1 VIELSE
7 LEKPFSSIINQ
18 FLFLKKEL
26 QKIIIGQE
34 EIIHKLLIGIITNG
48 HILIEGVPGLGKTL
62 LIKTL
67 AKFCNVDFKRIQ
79 FVPDLMPA
87 DIIGFHIFNP
97 QKNEFT
103 FKKGP
108 IFTNFLLADEINR
121 AQPRTQS
128 ALLECMEERQVSSD
142 EITYKLSE
150 PFIVFATQNPIEH
163 EGVFPLSE
171 AQIDRFLFKLVIKY
185 PNFDSEFI
193 ILKKFLNNL
202 DDNDFNNKSILNGN
216 DILNIRKS
224 LNSIKVSNDI
234 LKYILRIAKK
244 TRNHPDIKLGMSTR
258 SLIHILKASQAC
270 ALLSQ
275 RTYVIPQDIKYI
287 IFDILRHR
295 LILNPL
301 SALDKSV
308 EMVIEEIL
316 DETTPYNE

>member
-1 VIELSE
+1 VIELFE
-7 LEKPFSSIINQ
+7 LEKPFNSIINH

-142 EITYKLSE
+142 KVTYKLSE

-193 ILKKFLNNL
+193 ILKKFLNEL
-202 DDNDFNNKSILNGN
+202 DNNNFNGKNILNGN
-216 DILNIRKS
+216 DILTIQKL
-224 LNSIKVSNDI
+224 LNSIKISNDI
-234 LKYILRIAKK
+234 LNYLLRIAKK

-258 SLIHILKASQAC
+258 SLIHIVKASQAC
-270 ALLSQ
+270 ALLSH

-308 EMVIEEIL
+308 EMIIEEIL

>member
-1 VIELSE
+1 MSE